1 MLLQITRS
9 AEMLIDLFGF
19 EKAFKRIKA
28 KREGKQV
35 EMCFPSL
42 DGSIT
47 LPLVS
52 KIENFKP
59 IYGKTNNPVTRIIFN
74 VKADNVL
81 KTISEILAL
90 KDNLFGLM
98 KIVPKLITGK
108 LKIKGSLISA
118 ILMVRCL
125 MMGKHE
131 MYKGQL

>member
-1 MLLQITRS
+1 
-9 AEMLIDLFGF
+9 
-19 EKAFKRIKA
+19 
-28 KREGKQV
+28 
-35 EMCFPSL
+35 
-42 DGSIT
+42 
-47 LPLVS
+47 
-52 KIENFKP
+52 
-59 IYGKTNNPVTRIIFN
+59 
-74 VKADNVL
+74 DNVL

>member
-1 MLLQITRS
+1 MLLQIARS
-9 AEMLIDLFGF
+9 AEMLIDIFGF
-19 EKAFKRIKA
+19 DKAFKRIKS
-28 KREGKQV
+28 KREDKQV
-35 EMCFPSL
+35 EMYFPYL

-47 LPLVS
+47 FPLVS

-59 IYGKTNNPVTRIIFN
+59 IYGKTSNPVTRIIIN
-74 VKADNVL
+74 VKVENVL
-81 KTISEILAL
+81 KTISSILIL

-118 ILMVRCL
+118 IILVRCL